1 MRFSLVFQFGEQDW
15 IEEYETHYSMLS
27 CLQWKTEN
35 LDSMAIAAKQTFA
48 IVGNDELDQSVIDL
62 VERAHS
68 LGALSP
74 VNLIAVE
81 EDQIYLFL
89 GSGVASTTIPT
100 VESLWNKAVNMNK
113 DKPWAIRLMSVDE
126 LANDD
131 SDLGFWPGAKETF
144 QSHELGLSEFKTT
157 LEELLSY
164 SPPEELSPSAAV
176 SECSMPED
184 LRNLCIHALLL
195 NGVRKGEIMD
205 MTVSDFHSLE
215 RRDYQMIK
223 SGSGNNP
230 VPVEIS
236 DHTAGLLAQHIANL
250 KLTENQYL
258 FSSWRDPSRH
268 IAPHSLYQF
277 YAAWQRAQIN
287 KVLENFYV
295 MQKLG
300 HAPQQDIDVSRLIKE
315 RMGHQ
320 ALEALQCFV
329 ETSAGYVKPGQQQG
343 PDGSSNAGS
352 GHQH

>member
-1 MRFSLVFQFGEQDW
+1 MRFSLVLQFGEHDW
-15 IEEYETHYSMLS
+15 IEEYETHYSILS
-27 CLQWKTEN
+27 CLQWRTEN
-35 LDSMAIAAKQTFA
+35 LDPMAVAAKQTFA
-48 IVGNDELDQSVIDL
+48 IVDNDELDQSVIDL

-131 SDLGFWPGAKETF
+131 SDLGYWPGAKETF

-164 SPPEELSPSAAV
+164 SPPEELSPSAA
-176 SECSMPED
+176 SPESSKTED

-195 NGVRKGEIMD
+195 NGVRKGEILD
-205 MTVSDFHSLE
+205 MTVRDFYALE
-215 RRDYQMIK
+215 RRDYQMIR
-223 SGSGNNP
+223 SDLRNNP

-236 DHTAGLLAQHIANL
+236 DHTAGLLSEHIANL
-250 KLTENQYL
+250 KLTENEIL
-258 FSSWRDPSRH
+258 FSSSRDPSHQIAFHNFFH
-268 IAPHSLYQF
+268 IYV
-277 YAAWQRAQIN
+277 AWREAQVN
-287 KVLENFYV
+287 MVLENFYV

-343 PDGSSNAGS
+343 PDWSSNAGS